1 MLLVDGSTLPP
12 VVTLWRNRTTTST
25 PMAYQFDYTFTAF
38 SVPKH
43 QNIGICLHF
52 KHRTFCRVVRDR
64 LSGGNRTPRTN
75 CPVSKRYITNLIMY
89 RFDTSPPGWCIVL
102 IHPIGGR
109 YCTFEIGYVQDVI
122 SKFRAR
128 GIITPIFRVLGD
140 FFKKRK
146 FPPKIISPVK
156 FPTDRGTCYLIRG
169 IIAENTN

>member
-102 IHPIGGR
+102 IHPHR
-109 YCTFEIGYVQDVI
+109 REILHLRDRVCPRCDIEI
-122 SKFRAR
+122 SRAR
-128 GIITPIFRVLGD
+128 YNYSD
-140 FFKKRK
+140 FSGAGRLF
-146 FPPKIISPVK
+146 
-156 FPTDRGTCYLIRG
+156 
-169 IIAENTN
+169 